1 MAEMESLTDGRFNTC
16 GEDAKST
23 NNNGAEVIP
32 ADDCHE
38 PPELLSQE
46 LVRYWFVSRG
56 AASFEV
62 GRGRCGCG
70 GIGAGDEEVD
80 SSILGEYGVDVE
92 EGMEEDEDD
101 GSWLDGVDMDLM
113 GGSGLTG
120 DGLSDVDREGLY
132 EVVTMLSSV
141 DVLSACGSTSTGL
154 ACISPR
160 IAECIYCLNNY
171 Y

>member
-38 PPELLSQE
+38 LPPVLLSQE

-56 AASFEV
+56 AASFEE

-70 GIGAGDEEVD
+70 GMCDGDDVVD
-80 SSILGEYGVDVE
+80 SSILGEYGVDVV
-92 EGMEEDEDD
+92 EGMDEDEDD
-101 GSWLDGVDMDLM
+101 GTWLDGVDMDLM
-113 GGSGLTG
+113 GGG
-120 DGLSDVDREGLY
+120 GLSGEEGLYDDDREGLY
-132 EVVTMLSSV
+132 KVVSSV
-141 DVLSACGSTSTGL
+141 DVSSSCGSTFTGL
-154 ACISPR
+154 ACTSPK
-160 IAECIYCLNNY
+160 IEKTY
-171 Y
+171 